1 MGKRGFFGTVAV
13 AGLGAVAVL
22 AIGEAREPGSSTP
35 IVQAG
40 TNAGANVIRSSSA
53 IGVEAINGA
62 TPILQ
67 AGMGAVQNSGIGNML
82 SPNGATTNDPTAV
95 PPAGATPDTTP

>member
-40 TNAGANVIRSSSA
+40 TNAGANVIRSTSA
-53 IGVEAINGA
+53 IGVETINGA
-62 TPILQ
+62 TPILS
-67 AGMGAVQNSGIGNML
+67 AGMDAVRNSGVGNML
-82 SPNGATTNDPTAV
+82 NSTGTGTNDPTAV